1 MSSLFNNDAIEK
13 IACERDQW
21 QEKVYQTAEKGEKIY
36 ETLSGLPIEPLYTPV
51 DTAHMDYLNDLGFP
65 GQAPYVRGVHPTMY
79 RGRTWTL
86 RQLAGFGP
94 PEETNKR
101 YKFLLREGATGINGV
116 FDYPTLR
123 GFDSTDP
130 FARADAGRG
139 GVAIDTIED
148 MRILFDGIPIDKIS
162 CSLVTC
168 QPICNI
174 SVQSMYF
181 ANAQMRNVPLDK
193 LTGTSQNDFL
203 METAIAVSPELLPPK
218 FSFKLS
224 CDAIEYCTKH
234 VPRWNPISFAGYNYR
249 ESGCSAAQEVAFVI
263 ANAVACSEELI
274 RRGLA
279 IDDFAPRLSF
289 FLSAHSDFFEEI
301 AKYRAAR
308 RIWFRIMKER
318 FGAKNPRS
326 LTLRFHVQTAGVA
339 LTAQQPLNN
348 ISRAAYHALSAVLGG
363 AQSVHIDGY
372 DEALCTP
379 TELSS
384 LTALRTNQI
393 LQLETRVTHTID
405 PLGGSYFVETLTN
418 KMEEETLRLFSEI
431 ERMGGIVKAVET
443 GWIHSEISNSAYE
456 YQQAIES
463 GKMPIVGVNCYQME
477 EEELPVELFEVP
489 ETLQIQEQKIKR
501 IKEERNG
508 AHVREALDAVA
519 RCCDKNG
526 NLMEVIVQSVK
537 ARVTQGEIS
546 HVLKGS
552 YGTWDPPIF

>member
-13 IACERDQW
+13 IAREKDQW
-21 QEKVYQTAEKGEKIY
+21 QEKVYQTAEKGEKTF
-36 ETLSGLPIEPLYTPV
+36 ETLSGSPIEPLYTPV

-101 YKFLLREGATGINGV
+101 YKFLLKEGATGINGV

-148 MRILFDGIPIDKIS
+148 MRILFDGISIDKIS

-174 SVQSMYF
+174 TVQSMYF

-203 METAIAVSPELLPPK
+203 METAITVSPELLPPK

-279 IDDFAPRLSF
+279 IDNFAPRLSF

-418 KMEEETLRLFSEI
+418 KMEEETLRLLDEI
-431 ERMGGIVKAVET
+431 DGMGGIVKAAET
-443 GWIHSEISNSAYE
+443 GWIHNEISNSAYE

-477 EEELPVELFEVP
+477 DEKLPVELFEVP
-489 ETLQIQEQKIKR
+489 ETLQIQEQKLKKIKN
-501 IKEERNG
+501 ERDE
-508 AHVREALDAVA
+508 AQVQDALDAVA
-519 RCCDKNG
+519 RCCEKDG
-526 NLMEVIVQSVK
+526 NLMEIIVEAVK
-537 ARVTQGEIS
+537 TRVTQGEIS
-546 HVLKGS
+546 HALKGS
-552 YGTWDPPIF
+552 YGTWDPPLF

>member
-13 IACERDQW
+13 IARERDQW
-21 QEKVYQTAEKGEKIY
+21 QEKVYQTAEKGEKVF
-36 ETLSGLPIEPLYTPV
+36 ETLSGFPIEPLYTPV

-101 YKFLLREGATGINGV
+101 YKFLLKEGATGINGV

-148 MRILFDGIPIDKIS
+148 MRILFDGISIDKIS

-168 QPICNI
+168 QPVCNI
-174 SVQSMYF
+174 TVQSMYF

-203 METAIAVSPELLPPK
+203 METAITVSPELLPPK

-418 KMEEETLRLFSEI
+418 KVEEETLRLLGEI
-431 ERMGGIVKAVET
+431 EGMGGIVKAVET
-443 GWIHSEISNSAYE
+443 GWIHKEISNSAYA

-489 ETLQIQEQKIKR
+489 ETLQIQEQKIKK

>member
-13 IACERDQW
+13 IARERDQW
-21 QEKVYQTAEKGEKIY
+21 QEKVYQTAEKGEKTF
-36 ETLSGLPIEPLYTPV
+36 ETLSGFPIEPLYTPV

-148 MRILFDGIPIDKIS
+148 MRILFDGISIDKIS

-168 QPICNI
+168 QPVCNI
-174 SVQSMYF
+174 TVQSMYF

-203 METAIAVSPELLPPK
+203 METAITVSPELLPPK

-393 LQLETRVTHTID
+393 LQSETRVTHTID

-418 KMEEETLRLFSEI
+418 KVEEETLRLLGEI
-431 ERMGGIVKAVET
+431 EGMGGIVKAVET
-443 GWIHSEISNSAYE
+443 GWIHKEISNSAYA

-489 ETLQIQEQKIKR
+489 ETLQIQEQKIKK

>member
-1 MSSLFNNDAIEK
+1 MSRLFDNSAIEEIDREK
-13 IACERDQW
+13 SRWEKQVYQPAEEV
-21 QEKVYQTAEKGEKIY
+21 EKVF
-36 ETLSGLPIEPLYTPV
+36 ETLSGIPIEPLYTPV
-51 DTAHMDYLNDLGFP
+51 HTAGMDYLNDLGFP
-65 GQAPYVRGVHPTMY
+65 GQEPYVRGVYPTMY

-94 PEETNKR
+94 PEETNMR
-101 YKFLLREGATGINGV
+101 YKFLLKEGATGINGV

-162 CSLVTC
+162 TSLVTC

-174 SVQSMYF
+174 TVQSMYF
-181 ANAQMRNVPLDK
+181 ANAQMQNVPLNK

-203 METAIAVSPELLPPK
+203 METVITVAPELLPPR

-249 ESGCSAAQEVAFVI
+249 EAGCSAAQEVAFVI
-263 ANAVACSEELI
+263 ANATACSEELI
-274 RRGLA
+274 RRGLEV
-279 IDDFAPRLSF
+279 DSFAPRLSF

-418 KMEEETLRLFSEI
+418 KVEEETLRLLEEI
-431 ERMGGIVKAVET
+431 EGMGGIVKAAET
-443 GWIHSEISNSAYE
+443 GWIHREISNSAYE

-489 ETLQIQEQKIKR
+489 ETLQIQEQKLKKIKN
-501 IKEERNG
+501 ERNG
-508 AHVREALDAVA
+508 THVQEALDAVA
-519 RCCDKNG
+519 RCCEKDG
-526 NLMEVIVQSVK
+526 NLMEVIVESVK
-537 ARVTQGEIS
+537 AQVTQGEIS
-546 HVLKGS
+546 GALKGS
-552 YGTWDPPIF
+552 YGTWDPPLF

>member
-13 IACERDQW
+13 IAREKDQW
-21 QEKVYQTAEKGEKIY
+21 QEKVYQTAEKGEKTF
-36 ETLSGLPIEPLYTPV
+36 ETLSGSPIEPLYTPV

-101 YKFLLREGATGINGV
+101 YKFLLKEGATGINGV

-148 MRILFDGIPIDKIS
+148 MRILFDGISIDKIS

-174 SVQSMYF
+174 TVQSMYF

-203 METAIAVSPELLPPK
+203 METAITVSPELLPPK

-279 IDDFAPRLSF
+279 IDNFAPRLSF

-418 KMEEETLRLFSEI
+418 KVEEETLGIFAEI
-431 ERMGGIVKAVET
+431 EGMGGIVKAVES
-443 GWIHSEISNSAYE
+443 GWIHKEISNSAYA
-456 YQQAIES
+456 YQLAIES
-463 GKMPIVGVNCYQME
+463 DKMPIVGVNCYQME

-489 ETLQIQEQKIKR
+489 ETLQIQEQKIKK

>member
-13 IACERDQW
+13 IARERDQW
-21 QEKVYQTAEKGEKIY
+21 QEKVYQTAEKGEKVF
-36 ETLSGLPIEPLYTPV
+36 ETLSGFPIEPLYTPV

-148 MRILFDGIPIDKIS
+148 MRTLFDGIPIDKIS

-168 QPICNI
+168 QPVCNI
-174 SVQSMYF
+174 TVQSMYF
-181 ANAQMRNVPLDK
+181 ANAQMRNIPLDK

-203 METAIAVSPELLPPK
+203 METAITVSPELLPPK

-418 KMEEETLRLFSEI
+418 KVEEETLRLLGEI
-431 ERMGGIVKAVET
+431 EGMGGIVKAVET
-443 GWIHSEISNSAYE
+443 GWIHKEISNSAYA
-456 YQQAIES
+456 YQRAIDS
-463 GKMPIVGVNCYQME
+463 DKMPIVGVNCYQME

-489 ETLQIQEQKIKR
+489 ETLQIQEQKIKK

>member
-13 IACERDQW
+13 IARERDQW
-21 QEKVYQTAEKGEKIY
+21 QEKVYQTAEKGEKVF
-36 ETLSGLPIEPLYTPV
+36 ETLSGFPIEPLYTPV

-101 YKFLLREGATGINGV
+101 YKFLLKEGATGINGV

-148 MRILFDGIPIDKIS
+148 MRMLFDGIPIDKIS

-168 QPICNI
+168 QPVCNI
-174 SVQSMYF
+174 TVQSMYF

-203 METAIAVSPELLPPK
+203 METAITVSPELLPPK

-418 KMEEETLRLFSEI
+418 KVEEETLRLLGEI
-431 ERMGGIVKAVET
+431 EGMGGIVKAVET
-443 GWIHSEISNSAYE
+443 GWIHKEISNSAYA

-489 ETLQIQEQKIKR
+489 ETLQIQEQKIKK

>member
-1 MSSLFNNDAIEK
+1 MSKLFNNSAIEEIDREK
-13 IACERDQW
+13 SRW
-21 QEKVYQTAEKGEKIY
+21 QEEVYNSGKESEKHF
-36 ETLSGLPIEPLYTPV
+36 ETLSGLPVEPLYTPSH
-51 DTAHMDYLNDLGFP
+51 TAGMDYLHDLGFP
-65 GQAPYVRGVHPTMY
+65 GQEPYVRGVHPTMY

-162 CSLVTC
+162 TSLVTC

-203 METAIAVSPELLPPK
+203 METAITVAPELLPPE

-224 CDAIEYCTKH
+224 CDAIEYCTRY

-249 ESGCSAAQEVAFVI
+249 EAGCSAAQEVAFVI
-263 ANAVACSEELI
+263 ANAMACSEELI
-274 RRGLA
+274 RRGHEV
-279 IDDFAPRLSF
+279 DSFAPRLSF

-308 RIWFRIMKER
+308 RIWFRIMKDR

-418 KMEEETLRLFSEI
+418 KVEEETLRLLDEI
-431 ERMGGIVKAVET
+431 EGMGGIVKAAET
-443 GWIHSEISNSAYE
+443 GWIHREISNSAYE
-456 YQQAIES
+456 YQRAIES

-489 ETLQIQEQKIKR
+489 ETLQIQEQKLKKIK
-501 IKEERNG
+501 KERNG
-508 AHVREALDAVA
+508 THVRDALDAVA
-519 RCCDKNG
+519 RCAEKGG
-526 NLMEVIVQSVK
+526 NLMEIIVESVK

-546 HVLKGS
+546 HAIKGS
-552 YGTWDPPIF
+552 YGTWDPPLF